1 MRTGETRQ
9 PNGTRAAGVPA
20 ERQQHDIRRHNVSAL
35 LRTLLQRG
43 PTPRIHLAELLSL
56 SSGATTRI
64 TAELTRAGLVR
75 ELPGL
80 PTGDAGRRRVPL
92 DLSADAFHVVGV
104 HVGLMR
110 TTVGLVDLRGELIG
124 ETVRIEHGDRLD
136 PDTVVTQ
143 AADVATALTAGSSAR
158 IIGTGF
164 CTGGQVDPAHG
175 IVRAQDVLGWSDVD
189 VAALAS
195 GRFPGSLLRVESMQ
209 RALARAEMWF
219 GAANEVRDFVHL
231 FVGNVI
237 GAAIVIGRELY
248 HGRAEGAGEISHLPL
263 SRVAAAPCEC
273 GRAGCLMSVVG
284 DRAVVG
290 RGVREGVLAEGQTLH
305 DLATMAAAGNGV
317 ADYLLRDRARAL
329 GEAVAVV
336 LDLLAPEQVILF
348 GTPLLIPGHL
358 TEIRTEAA
366 RWARR
371 DIDAEHDV
379 VASTLDDNA
388 PVISAATSV
397 LDRFYA
403 DPFAFVT

>member
-1 MRTGETRQ
+1 MPGEERQ
-9 PNGTRAAGVPA
+9 PNGTRSAAVTA
-20 ERQQHDIRRHNVSAL
+20 TASLDVRRHNVSAL

-64 TAELTRAGLVR
+64 TADLARAGLVR

-92 DLSADAFHVVGV
+92 DLSADAFHVVGI
-104 HVGLMR
+104 HVGLNR
-110 TTVGLVDLRGELIG
+110 TTVGLVDLRGRLVG
-124 ETVRIEHGDRLD
+124 ESVKIEHDDRLD
-136 PDTVVTQ
+136 PAIVIGE
-143 AADVATALTAGSSAR
+143 AADAATALTAGDSAR

-164 CTGGQVDPAHG
+164 CTGGRVDPAHG
-175 IVRAQDVLGWSDVD
+175 IVRSQDVLGWSDVD
-189 VAALAS
+189 VPTLAK
-195 GRFPGSLLRVESMQ
+195 GRFPGLLRVESMQ

-219 GAANEVRDFVHL
+219 GAALEVRDFVHL

-248 HGRAEGAGEISHLPL
+248 HGRDEGAGEIAHLPL
-263 SRVAAAPCEC
+263 SRVAATPCEC

-290 RGVREGVLAEGQTLH
+290 RGIREGLLTEGQTLH
-305 DLATMAAAGNGV
+305 DLTGMAVAGNGI

-336 LDLLAPEQVILF
+336 LDLLAPDQVILF
-348 GTPLLIPGHL
+348 GTPLLVPDHL
-358 TEIRTEAA
+358 AEIRAEAQRWTRRGVDTE
-366 RWARR
+366 R
-371 DIDAEHDV
+371 DIV
-379 VASTLDDNA
+379 PSTLDDNA

-403 DPFAFVT
+403 DPFAFVA